1 MPCLARLTSWET
13 TNAPI
18 GDSNK
23 RASIVKLCKNT
34 PQKGQ
39 ILCDECL
46 QRPEGGKYQTRMI
59 HGTLME
65 PPCADSHLYGS
76 MWYWERVAKHG
87 DPAPEWLERAAAAQ
101 EAAEELCK
109 KEGYTAWRVQRPSAW
124 SLEEMKKK
132 ASAKAKEAAAVR
144 LSQVTEKKGTLL
156 EKFAPIK
163 VIYEESEKA
172 PEKLPTDTCNIWRDT
187 VGEMAVWITESGL
200 VFDEDT
206 TGQPGELIGR
216 RVRGEFIGLDES

>member
-13 TNAPI
+13 TNSPI

-39 ILCDECL
+39 LLCDECL
-46 QRPEGGKYQTRMI
+46 QRPECGKYQTRMI

-65 PPCADSHLYGS
+65 PPCNDSHLYGS
-76 MWYWERVAKHG
+76 QWYWERVAKHG
-87 DPAPEWLERAAAAQ
+87 DPNNTDWIERANAAQ
-101 EAAEELCK
+101 VKAEEVCK
-109 KEGYTAWRVQRPSAW
+109 KEGYKPWKVQRPSAW

-132 ASAKAKEAAAVR
+132 ATIKAKEVAQVR
-144 LSQVTEKKGTLL
+144 KGTLL

-172 PEKLPTDTCNIWRDT
+172 PEKIPTDICKIWKDT
-187 VGEMAVWITESGL
+187 INEKNVWISEHDL

-206 TGQPGELIGR
+206 TGQPGEFIGHL
-216 RVRGEFIGLDES
+216 VKGVIIGLDG